1 MSSRIPV
8 SARPF
13 AWAILTIILAGCW
26 TAAFAADPVEGEP
39 NPQDMRLLRNPDIHG
54 DQIVF
59 VQAGDLWTVS
69 SAGGRSTPWT
79 VSAQGGRARR
89 LTSSL
94 GYQSQPKFSPD
105 GSTIAFTGNYDG
117 NDDIYVVPATGGEPV
132 RLTWHPGYD
141 KVIDWQPGGESV
153 RFQSRRE
160 SRTGRDLQLF
170 TLAHRPAD
178 RRSFELFPRR
188 QEDRIQPDLAGKPH
202 LETLQGRH
210 GPGRVDLRLRGQRHR
225 EGHRVGRFG
234 QLPHVAG

>member
-13 AWAILTIILAGCW
+13 AWVILMIILAGCW

-69 SAGGRSTPWT
+69 
-79 VSAQGGRARR
+79 AQGGQARR
-89 LTSSL
+89 LTSSV

-105 GSTIAFTGNYDG
+105 GSSIAFTGNYDG

-141 KVIDWQPGGESV
+141 KVIDWQPDGASV

-170 TLAHRPAD
+170 TVPVEGGLPSRIVLPTGGLSSYSPDWKKIAYNRISRENRTRKPYKGGLAQD
-178 RRSFELFPRR
+178 EWIYDFEAN
-188 QEDRIQPDLAGKPH
+188 D
-202 LETLQGRH
+202 T
-210 GPGRVDLRLRGQRHR
+210 V
-225 EGHRVGRFG
+225 
-234 QLPHVAG
+234 